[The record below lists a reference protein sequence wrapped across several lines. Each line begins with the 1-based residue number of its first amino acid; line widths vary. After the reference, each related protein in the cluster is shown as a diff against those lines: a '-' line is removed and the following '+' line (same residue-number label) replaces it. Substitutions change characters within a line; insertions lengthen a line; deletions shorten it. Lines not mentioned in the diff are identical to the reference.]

1 MRNDDRPDF
10 TSDLSHYFIDGVRMD
25 EEQALALLQS
35 QGLSQQQAYFYLKDL
50 VQKLNT
56 QLKAL
61 LLSYQLIDS
70 KPVQEQP

>member
-1 MRNDDRPDF
+1 MRNDDRPDS
-10 TSDLSHYFIDGVRMD
+10 TSDMSHYFIDGVRMD

-61 LLSYQLIDS
+61 LLSYRLIDS

>member
-1 MRNDDRPDF
+1 MRSDDRPDF
-10 TSDLSHYFIDGVRMD
+10 TTDLSHYFIDGVRMD

-61 LLSYQLIDS
+61 LQSYRLIDFI
-70 KPVQEQP
+70 PMEDQP